1 MKLISAISKITH
13 DDLVELFSTALY
25 GCEIFVVD
33 WPNDHPEIFKEGDCI
48 EDKLAR
54 CLLNDQHIIIGD
66 RYSDEVFYGDLPHR
80 WDDENW
86 CMDYT
91 VKLADIE
98 KGLNKALN
106 YGGWPQKYVYNLC
119 NADEGDFDYPQA
131 LCLLQFI
138 LFGEE
143 IYG

>member
-1 MKLISAISKITH
+1 M
-13 DDLVELFSTALY
+13 
-25 GCEIFVVD
+25 
-33 WPNDHPEIFKEGDCI
+33 
-48 EDKLAR
+48 
-54 CLLNDQHIIIGD
+54 LNGQHIIIGD
-66 RYSDEVFYGDLPHR
+66 RYSEEEFYGDLPHR
-80 WDDENW
+80 WDDENE

-98 KGLNKALN
+98 NGLNKALN
-106 YGGWPQKYVYNLC
+106 YGGLPQKCVYNLC
-119 NADEGDFDYPQA
+119 NTDKVDFDYPQA

>member
-1 MKLISAISKITH
+1 MKLISAISEITH

-54 CLLNDQHIIIGD
+54 CLLNGHHIIIGD
-66 RYSDEVFYGDLPHR
+66 RYSEEVFYGDLPHR
-80 WDDENW
+80 WDDENE

-91 VKLADIE
+91 VKLSDIE
-98 KGLNKALN
+98 NGLNKALN
-106 YGGWPQKYVYNLC
+106 YGGWPQRYVYNLC
-119 NADEGDFDYPQA
+119 NSDEGDFDYPQA